1 MRLLYAQELVLA
13 VGVGLGLASYRLTW
27 PDRADTFG
35 PLSGIDWFEVGIDA
49 TLAGIGL
56 VGGLATFAERARR
69 SSHVPWGPG
78 RWVWSLVASYLLLTL
93 LDQILGTIA
102 MRFAPG
108 VVFVQNS
115 IPTDIIDGLRGRYG
129 EFLFPFMTWFI
140 LSLGLTSL
148 AVRAP
153 RDPASDARE
162 WCGRVF
168 AVLLVSIGLGLR
180 ALLLLGFRRQVMG
193 GGG

>member
-27 PDRADTFG
+27 PDRSSTFG
-35 PLSGIDWFEVGIDA
+35 PTSGIDWFEVGIDA
-49 TLAGIGL
+49 TFAGIGL
-56 VGGLATFAERARR
+56 VGGLATFCERARR
-69 SSHVPWGPG
+69 SSRGPWGPG
-78 RWVWSLVASYLLLTL
+78 RWVWSLVASYFLLTL

-108 VVFVQNS
+108 VVFLQKS
-115 IPTDIIDGLRGRYG
+115 ITTDIIDGIRGRYG
-129 EFLFPFMTWFI
+129 AFLFPFMTWFL
-140 LSLGLTSL
+140 LSLGLTWL

-153 RDPASDARE
+153 RDPAPDARE

-168 AVLLVSIGLGLR
+168 GALVVSTGLGLR
-180 ALLLLGFRRQVMG
+180 VFELLGFRSQIMG
-193 GGG
+193 GSG